1 MYQNKLGYINGNI
14 FIPLNEYKLF
24 QELDKIFREKEFEL
38 ICKSNA
44 SRRYK
49 SKYRSKS

>member
-1 MYQNKLGYINGNI
+1 MYQSKLGYTDGSI
-14 FIPLNEYKLF
+14 FIPLNEYKLYQDF
-24 QELDKIFREKEFEL
+24 DKLFREKEFEL
-38 ICKSNA
+38 ICKSNE